1 MKMKTPL
8 TLLASAILL
17 ATSCF
22 AVGAEES
29 KYATKTELNA
39 LNSQLN
45 QINGQL
51 NQINDKM
58 TDEKRKEFIKQA
70 FAEGF
75 KAPAQPSSGTEG
87 HILLPEY
94 SQLII
99 YNDLYPERVIVGYGN
114 TTGVKAV
121 IVGKNNKAGN
131 NNNIIVGDSNFA
143 NSDDVLMFGKGL
155 KSNNNKGKGILIGD
169 NSSANDSI
177 DVIIIGNDSIIEDCD
192 FHKSSPAMSIG
203 NTNTLSLSPETTN
216 IGHGNEFKNSKN
228 NLAFG
233 YGINSNSS
241 INSLSIGNRI
251 TQNNSANSIII
262 GNDITSKKDNS
273 TLIGRGIVN
282 KDSSNLI
289 VIGTNATISENG
301 IHEYHYENSK
311 DSIAIGSET
320 VLKEAEN
327 SVVIGK
333 GAGSYLKNSVAIGA
347 NSVAVE
353 KDTIDASTNFTIMGD
368 VFSIGKSKDED
379 NDGFTRRLINVSKGV
394 NDHDAVNV
402 AQLNEAISELNKAIT
417 DNKPDNGASDKI
429 LKQIKEVENK
439 LENKADIDGQNIS
452 DISTWKEK
460 LGTTNDKN
468 DGLDEV
474 NKSLDKCSNKIDE
487 HEKAMASHEA
497 KLENVELVEEDSEDK
512 GKIKVTNLA
521 DATADT
527 HALNYG
533 QAQRE
538 FVSAETYQ
546 SDMKNVNSRL
556 NSLNDRINDLD
567 DDMKRGFA
575 RQAALAGL
583 ISPHGVGKCNVTAA
597 LGGSGSKTA
606 IAIGAGYRPNAN
618 IAVRFGIAGNTENAS
633 TIDYNVGASY
643 EW

>member
-29 KYATKTELNA
+29 DYATKTELND
-39 LNSQLN
+39 LKVQLK
-45 QINGQL
+45 QINE
-51 NQINDKM
+51 KM
-58 TDEKRKEFIKQA
+58 MDEQRKKFIRQA
-70 FAEGF
+70 FVEGF
-75 KAPAQPSSGTEG
+75 TDRSGTKG
-87 HILLPEY
+87 HILLPED
-94 SQLII
+94 SQFII
-99 YNDLYPERVIVGYGN
+99 DRKDYMVYPE
-114 TTGVKAV
+114 K
-121 IVGKNNKAGN
+121 
-131 NNNIIVGDSNFA
+131 IIVGHGNNAGYHAIIFGANNTPNHGNLIFGDENHSNSQ
-143 NSDDVLMFGKGL
+143 NMIMFGKKL
-155 KSNNNKGKGILIGD
+155 KIEGSMKGKGILIGD
-169 NSSANDSI
+169 TSTTKSST
-177 DVIIIGNDSIIEDCD
+177 DVILIGNDSKINNSDGYYTE
-192 FHKSSPAMSIG
+192 KNSPAMSIG
-203 NTNTLSLSPETTN
+203 HTNTLTSSPETTN
-216 IGHGNEFKNSKN
+216 IGHGNEFDNSQN

-233 YGINSNSS
+233 YGINSNNS
-241 INSLSIGNRI
+241 INSLSIGNKI
-251 TQNNSANSIII
+251 SHKSSANSIII
-262 GNDITSKKDNS
+262 GNEISSNNGNS

-282 KDSSNLI
+282 EGSENLI
-289 VIGTNATISENG
+289 VIGTNSMQTVNG
-301 IHEYHYENSK
+301 LHKYHYKNSK
-311 DSIAIGSET
+311 DSIAIGSKT
-320 VLKEAEN
+320 VLEEAED

-333 GAGSYLKNSVAIGA
+333 GAGSFVKNSVAVGA
-347 NSVAVE
+347 NSYVLANDG
-353 KDTIDASTNFTIMGD
+353 KDKI
-368 VFSIGKSKDED
+368 FSIGRSQSNGDEKA
-379 NDGFTRRLINVSKGV
+379 FTRRLINVSEGV

-402 AQLNEAISELNKAIT
+402 AQLNEAISKLNQAIK
-417 DNKPDNGASDKI
+417 DNKPDNGVSDKI
-429 LKQIKEVENK
+429 LEQIENVGKK
-439 LENKADIDGQNIS
+439 LENKADRDGQNIS
-452 DISTWKEK
+452 DISTWQEK

-474 NKSLDKCSNKIDE
+474 NKSLDKCSDKIAE
-487 HEKAMASHEA
+487 HEDALTGHEA
-497 KLENVELVEEDSEDK
+497 KLDNVELVEEDGEDK

-521 DATADT
+521 DATADS